1 MSKLTTERFSDDF
14 EYFLG
19 IMKNSIFHKF
29 IAENRLKGYFTAGLK
44 IILLEK
50 ISELKAMRESK
61 DKLVEQLAQADDAL
75 GKVLQK
81 TAELDDVER
90 FMNQNK
96 SIDKSV
102 DVPKP
107 RATVPT
113 PQVSCKIT

>member
-19 IMKNSIFHKF
+19 IMKNSIFYKF

-61 DKLVEQLAQADDAL
+61 DKLVEQLGQANDAL
-75 GKVLQK
+75 TEVVQK
-81 TAELDDVER
+81 TTELDDVQR
-90 FMNQNK
+90 FMNAHE

-113 PQVSCKIT
+113 PEVSFL

>member
-19 IMKNSIFHKF
+19 IIISFYKF

-61 DKLVEQLAQADDAL
+61 DKLVEQLGQADDAL
-75 GKVLQK
+75 AEVLQK
-81 TAELDDVER
+81 TAELDDVQR
-90 FMNQNK
+90 FMNAHE

-102 DVPKP
+102 AVPKP

-113 PQVSCKIT
+113 PQVSFL

>member
-1 MSKLTTERFSDDF
+1 MERFSDYF

-19 IMKNSIFHKF
+19 IMKNSIFYKF

-44 IILLEK
+44 IIVLEK

-61 DKLVEQLAQADDAL
+61 DKLVEQLGQADDAL
-75 GKVLQK
+75 ANVLQK

-90 FMNQNK
+90 FMNQNVE

-102 DVPKP
+102 AVPKP

-113 PQVSCKIT
+113 PQASFL